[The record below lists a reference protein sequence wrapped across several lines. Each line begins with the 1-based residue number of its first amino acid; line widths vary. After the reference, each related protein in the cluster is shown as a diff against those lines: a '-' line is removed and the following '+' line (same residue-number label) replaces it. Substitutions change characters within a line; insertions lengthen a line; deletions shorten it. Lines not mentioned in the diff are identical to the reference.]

1 MTQTRHQQFQTL
13 FPNEPTFRWN
23 QIEEGLFSSANNW
36 NEITTIPSA
45 IRESLSQIPWMS
57 VELVQ
62 IQVSKNGD
70 THKALLKVEDDKDIE
85 TVLMK
90 NPRGAWTICVSS
102 QVGCAMRCGFCATGK
117 MGLTRNLTTDEIVD
131 QYRFWT
137 DYLHSYN
144 LQPNTSVFPRISNI
158 VFMGMGEPLA
168 NYEEVKRSLNTLLTH
183 TDLGKTRIT
192 VSRGR
197 APRLEQT
204 SQIKNGRSTF
214 AVAHSATLRHA
225 TNCSNVLIPPKTED
239 WGSAPRSLGTAITSR
254 LNMDA
259 KERERHTSACKSSP
273 P

>member
-192 VSRGR
+192 VSSVGVL
-197 APRLEQT
+197 PRLEQS
-204 SQIKNGRSTF
+204 SQIKMAACTSRRL
-214 AVAHSATLRHA
+214 ATLSDR
-225 TNCSNVLIPPKTED
+225 
-239 WGSAPRSLGTAITSR
+239 
-254 LNMDA
+254 
-259 KERERHTSACKSSP
+259 
-273 P
+273 